1 MTKKIRMDDQ
11 QPIVPQQQYA
21 QSPIYQD
28 NSQDGKNAKWLW
40 ILIALII
47 VGALAFAFFRGIGP
61 FAMLKGKPVPTPSP
75 TPSSFFATPTPES
88 TPGANIDKASA
99 KIRVLNGNGQA
110 GVASSG
116 KAYVE
121 SKGYKVTAVGNAD
134 NFDFTDTVIKKL
146 SNDREHLVFILWGKF
161 AEKKEGLIDARKHL
175 ILKSAHPSPFSATKF
190 FGNKHFSKTNE
201 YLREH
206 GRELIRWGE
215 I

>member
-1 MTKKIRMDDQ
+1 MDEQ
-11 QPIVPQQQYA
+11 QSMAPQPTFN

-61 FAMLKGKPVPTPSP
+61 FAMLKGNPAPTPSP
-75 TPSSFFATPTPES
+75 TPEVFATATPES
-88 TPGANIDKASA
+88 TPGANIDKALA

-116 KAYVE
+116 KAFVE

-134 NFDFTDTVIKKL
+134 NFDFTDTIITLKKSFKDFGAALVADL
-146 SNDREHLVFILWGKF
+146 SGKYSVKISPDTLE
-161 AEKKEGLIDARKHL
+161 ASD
-175 ILKSAHPSPFSATKF
+175 SADIEITV
-190 FGNKHFSKTNE
+190 GSK
-201 YLREH
+201 
-206 GRELIRWGE
+206 
-215 I
+215 

>member
-1 MTKKIRMDDQ
+1 MDDQ

-134 NFDFTDTVIKKL
+134 NFDFTDTVIKLKKSFNDFGDALVADL
-146 SNDREHLVFILWGKF
+146 SGKYSVKISPEILE
-161 AEKKEGLIDARKHL
+161 ASD
-175 ILKSAHPSPFSATKF
+175 SADIEITV
-190 FGNKHFSKTNE
+190 GSK
-201 YLREH
+201 
-206 GRELIRWGE
+206 
-215 I
+215 